1 MEPENK
7 IIHIHFDCT
16 FQEHFHSSVLNSL
29 SMTSLKDNQ
38 SKAKAERDQAMYW
51 KGGELRI
58 DTKYQGVKITLLT
71 QSHLT

>member
-1 MEPENK
+1 
-7 IIHIHFDCT
+7 
-16 FQEHFHSSVLNSL
+16 
-29 SMTSLKDNQ
+29 MTSLKDNQ

-71 QSHLT
+71 QSHLM